1 MSYANLGQWLKDN
14 DFTDAAWHNDL
25 GYPQWYQFRPEFP
38 CFDGIGQPQEKGFDL
53 RYGDGSLKA
62 KGFFDGRPHGGNTD
76 LIQALIRLP
85 SNPLRFDNNQGYVLS
100 ATDKA
105 DLNYV
110 PGAWKYLISLA
121 AANGLRADLPAPGKN
136 EDTPTD
142 PDDLTPID
150 ARVEEL
156 RMMAID
162 LLEGNKNATMKAVHE
177 LFEDEGLWPKLK
189 PFVAAGLKA
198 YRKIVGG

>member
-14 DFTDAAWHNDL
+14 NFTDAAWYNDL
-25 GYPQWYQFRPEFP
+25 GAPQWYQFHPEFQ
-38 CFDGIGQPQEKGFDL
+38 CFDGIGQPHEKGFDL
-53 RYGDGSLKA
+53 RYGDGSLRNA
-62 KGFFDGRPHGGNTD
+62 KGYYDGRPHGGNTD

-85 SNPLRFDNNQGYVLS
+85 SNPLRFDDNQGYVLS
-100 ATDKA
+100 TTDKV

-150 ARVEEL
+150 ARIEEL
-156 RMMAID
+156 RSAGLEILGGYKNYMMED
-162 LLEGNKNATMKAVHE
+162 LHDILKNR
-177 LFEDEGLWPKLK
+177 WSKLA

-198 YRKIVGG
+198 YRKLIGG

>member
-14 DFTDAAWHNDL
+14 NFTYAAWYNDL
-25 GYPQWYQFRPEFP
+25 GAPQWHQFHPEFP

-62 KGFFDGRPHGGNTD
+62 KGFYDGRPHGGNTD
-76 LIQALIRLP
+76 LIQALIQLP
-85 SNPLRFDNNQGYVLS
+85 GNPLRFDNNQGYVLS

-150 ARVEEL
+150 ARIEEL
-156 RMMAID
+156 RSAGLEILGGYKNSMMED
-162 LLEGNKNATMKAVHE
+162 LHDILKNR
-177 LFEDEGLWPKLK
+177 WSKLA

-198 YRKIVGG
+198 YRKLIGG